1 METTHR
7 LTRHLADQI
16 SAQWP
21 NGPSRL
27 LLGVS
32 GGADSI
38 CLLHLLESLS
48 CVTGFRLHAMHVHHG
63 IRGEDADTDMKFVSD
78 LCRRLNVPFLFAR
91 VDAPAMAGSGK
102 LSLEDAARRLRY
114 KVMSETAEQL
124 GADAL
129 VLAHHRDDQAE
140 TVLMHLL
147 RGAASEGL
155 CGMHVFRDGL
165 FRPMLA
171 CPGSELRAC
180 MVENGWEWREDASN
194 RDEAHR
200 RNALRHRWIPLLRGQ
215 LGQDP
220 TGPLVRFAA
229 IQQQE
234 QAFLSV
240 LAREAADKAGLTGG
254 CGGPAD
260 GAGKESSANAGARF
274 EQSSGAGARFEHSS
288 GAGVRFEQSSGAG
301 VRFEQSSG
309 AGARFEAAALCSL
322 PEVLARRVVFLAWE
336 RATGSR
342 NNLETVHAEAILGLC
357 RTGRAGS
364 RLSLPGSM
372 EARLDGEWCSVV
384 PSAKLCDPGDA
395 AEQEMFWQV
404 KLDWPEVPGEIIRV
418 PVPEA
423 AGSLRIS
430 LISLED
436 ARTAYGCDLRGK
448 ESERG
453 QLIDSSSASTGIT
466 LRNRRPGDVIR
477 PWNAPGTRKLK
488 EWFIDKK
495 IPRDER
501 GKIPLLVSGKQ
512 ILWVI
517 GHRTSV
523 ELGGTGKDAFLH
535 ELVWIVDS

>member
-1 METTHR
+1 MDTTHR
-7 LTRHLADQI
+7 LTRHLADRI

-21 NGPSRL
+21 NGPVCL

-32 GGADSI
+32 GGADSV
-38 CLLHLLESLS
+38 CLLYLLERAS
-48 CVTGFRLHAMHVHHG
+48 CAIGFRLHVMHVNHG
-63 IRGEDADTDMKFVSD
+63 IRGEDADADMRFVSA
-78 LCRRLNVPFLFAR
+78 LCRQLNVPFHCAG

-114 KVMSETAEQL
+114 KAMMETAEQL

-171 CPGSELRAC
+171 CPGAELRAC
-180 MVENGWEWREDASN
+180 LAENGWGWREDASN
-194 RDEAHR
+194 RDESYR

-229 IQQQE
+229 VQQQE
-234 QAFLSV
+234 QEFLST

-254 CGGPAD
+254 SGGCGRSGGSGGPVAGVGNETSA
-260 GAGKESSANAGARF
+260 GAGDRF
-274 EQSSGAGARFEHSS
+274 EDSTGT
-288 GAGVRFEQSSGAG
+288 GVRFEVG
-301 VRFEQSSG
+301 
-309 AGARFEAAALCSL
+309 ALCSL

-342 NNLETVHAEAILGLC
+342 NDLETVHAEAILGLC
-357 RTGRAGS
+357 RTGRTGS

-372 EARLDGEWCSVV
+372 EARVEGEWCSVA
-384 PSAKLCDPGDA
+384 PSEKPCNLGEAPG
-395 AEQEMFWQV
+395 QEMLWQI
-404 KLDWPEVPGEIIRV
+404 KLDWPKVPGEIIQV

-436 ARTAYGCDLRGK
+436 ARTAYGSDLRGK

-453 QLIDSSSASTGIT
+453 QLIDSSSASAGIY

-495 IPRDER
+495 IPRAER
-501 GKIPLLVSGKQ
+501 DAIPLLASGKQ
-512 ILWVI
+512 ILWVV
-517 GHRTSV
+517 GHRTSR

-535 ELVWIVDS
+535 ELVWIVDSGN